1 MGAYIVRRL
10 LLLVPTLLVVTL
22 VAFLSVRFIPGN
34 VVDIMLAQAAGSSSI
49 TQESR
54 QALIHAMGLDVPL
67 PIQYGRWL
75 GVLPQENGQFRGVL
89 EGDLGTS
96 LWSPQSVT
104 SLLIERLPVSLELT
118 LIALVTAILVSI
130 PLGIYS
136 AVRQDTP
143 ADYAGRSVSILF
155 VSVPAF
161 WVATMIIIYPAIWW
175 HWSPA
180 LTYIPL
186 TTNPTGNFLQFLLPG
201 FLMGM
206 LLGGTLM
213 RITRTMML
221 EVLRQDYL
229 KAAWAKGLSEP
240 SIIIRHALKN
250 ALIPVVTVIGIVFPI
265 VVGGT
270 VVIEQIFD
278 LPGIGLLLYQ
288 ALSSRDYPLIAGI
301 NLFLAIIVILSNL
314 AVDVSYAWLD
324 PRIHYH

>member
-1 MGAYIVRRL
+1 MNAYILRRL
-10 LLLVPTLLVVTL
+10 LLLVPTLLIVSL

-34 VVDIMLAQAAGSSSI
+34 VVDIMLAQAAGSSSV

-54 QALIHAMGLDVPL
+54 QALVHAMGLDVPL

-75 GVLPQENGQFRGVL
+75 GVLPQEDGQFRGVL
-89 EGDLGTS
+89 EGSLGTS
-96 LWSPQSVT
+96 LWNSQSVT
-104 SLLIERLPVSLELT
+104 LLLVQRLPVSLELT
-118 LIALVTAILVSI
+118 LIALVTAVLVSI

-143 ADYAGRSVSILF
+143 ADYAGRSLSILF

-161 WVATMIIIYPAIWW
+161 WVATMIIVYPAIWW
-175 HWSPA
+175 HWSPS
-180 LTYIPL
+180 LTYIPI
-186 TTNPTGNFLQFLLPG
+186 TNDPGGNVLQFLLPG
-201 FLMGM
+201 FLLGM

-221 EVLRQDYL
+221 EVLRQDYVRT
-229 KAAWAKGLSEP
+229 AWAKGLSEP
-240 SIIIRHALKN
+240 RIVTRHALKN
-250 ALIPVVTVIGIVFPI
+250 ALIPVVTVIGIVLPI
-265 VVGGT
+265 VIGGT

-301 NLFLAIIVILSNL
+301 NLFLAVIVVVSNL
-314 AVDVSYAWLD
+314 VVDVSYAWLD
-324 PRIHYH
+324 PRIQYQ

>member
-1 MGAYIVRRL
+1 
-10 LLLVPTLLVVTL
+10 
-22 VAFLSVRFIPGN
+22 
-34 VVDIMLAQAAGSSSI
+34 
-49 TQESR
+49 
-54 QALIHAMGLDVPL
+54 MGLDVPL

-75 GVLPQENGQFRGVL
+75 GVLPQEDGQVRGIL
-89 EGDLGTS
+89 EASLGTS
-96 LWSPQSVT
+96 LWSQQSVT
-104 SLLIERLPVSLELT
+104 MLLVQRLPVSLELT
-118 LIALVTAILVSI
+118 LIALVTAILISI

-155 VSVPAF
+155 VSVPSF
-161 WVATMIIIYPAIWW
+161 WVATIIIVYPAIWW
-175 HWSPA
+175 HWSPS

-186 TTNPTGNFLQFLLPG
+186 ADNPAGNIVQFLLPG

-221 EVLRQDYL
+221 EVLRQDYV
-229 KAAWAKGLSEP
+229 KTAWAKGLSEP
-240 SIIIRHALKN
+240 RIITRHVLKN
-250 ALIPVVTVIGIVFPI
+250 ALIPVVTVIGIVLPI
-265 VVGGT
+265 VIGGT

-301 NLFLAIIVILSNL
+301 NLFLAVIVVVSNL
-314 AVDVSYAWLD
+314 VVDVSYAWLD
-324 PRIHYH
+324 PRIQYR